1 LVAFSA
7 NAQTKVVGECSIQ
20 FVIEQFQNQT
30 WQTLGLKTVQVK
42 GNQCK
47 TTLNTP
53 KLQQSVIFSSQEDS
67 AVILK
72 EVGENKFFQKINFPQ
87 KNLPVL
93 VTMKKMNT
101 DSVIQIAG
109 YTCNAI
115 QLVFSDETV
124 YDVLYTNAIIPTIPY
139 FEMAFKDIPGLVL
152 SYSITTK
159 KGVSVRYKATMVDLS
174 PITLNQFEFNIN
186 DYQIIE

>member
-1 LVAFSA
+1 MVAFSA

-47 TTLNTP
+47 TTLNTL